1 MKKLLLGSAL
11 FCWMWISVSAAE
23 PHVSIRL
30 IPSSAVVLPTGNE
43 SQVDIAVPA
52 MPFALKQNT
61 PDPFD
66 SITTIPFAIYET
78 VPVRLEVLN
87 EAGDTVA
94 VLVDDILVAG
104 NHSVDFD
111 ASELPGGLYYYRL
124 VSGVYNAMRSM
135 IKNVTTDVAG
145 SSERTTHSITL
156 APNPSSGELRVCF
169 VPSVAGN
176 VTIEI
181 FSVGGLYTATLF
193 HGHCD
198 AREQTLTFSLD
209 TAVGTLL
216 PAGHYWCRVVSPDG
230 ITVQPFVLV
239 R

>member
-11 FCWMWISVSAAE
+11 FCCMWLSASAAE
-23 PHVSIRL
+23 PQVSIRL
-30 IPSSAVVLPTGNE
+30 IPSPAIAGSTGNE
-43 SQVDIAVPA
+43 SRADIAVPA
-52 MPFALKQNT
+52 MPFSLKQNT

-135 IKNVTTDVAG
+135 IKNATTDVAG
-145 SSERTTHSITL
+145 SSQRTTNVVTL

-169 VPSVAGN
+169 APSVAGS

-181 FSVGGLYTATLF
+181 FSVGGLFTTTLF
-193 HGHCD
+193 HGYCD

-209 TAVGTLL
+209 TAVGALL
-216 PAGHYWCRVVSPDG
+216 PAGQYWCRVVSPDG
-230 ITVQPFVLV
+230 IIVQPFVLV